1 MSTSV
6 PLRVHVI
13 GVGKMGFPMARHLL
27 VAGHAVTV
35 EDPAAERLSLA
46 REAGLA
52 VTDGLGAAEVI
63 VSSLPHDAAL
73 LAVSERVAQVASAG
87 AVWIDTSTVSPG
99 ASACVAERLVSAG
112 VQYLRCTVSGNNHMA
127 EAAQLTV
134 MASGPKALHERL
146 LPLLRC
152 WGPNH
157 FWLGEAEQARLMKLV
172 VNLMIAQTSAML
184 AEALALG
191 QKGGLAW
198 EDMWQVIGASAV
210 ASPIVKAKSAQLS
223 RNDYT
228 PTFTVGQMNK
238 DIDLILGE
246 GARLQVP
253 LTQTA
258 ATRQLMA
265 AAQAQGDAELDYAA
279 IIRVVQRASGLVV

>member
-1 MSTSV
+1 MK
-6 PLRVHVI
+6 VHVI
-13 GVGKMGFPMARHLL
+13 GVGKMGLPMARHLL
-27 VAGHAVTV
+27 AAGYAVSV
-35 EDPAAERLSLA
+35 EDPSAQRLALA
-46 REAGLA
+46 RDAGLA
-52 VTDGLGAAEVI
+52 VADGLGSAELI

-73 LAVSERVAQVASAG
+73 LAVGERVAAHAAKG
-87 AVWIDTSTVSPG
+87 AAWVDTSTVSPG
-99 ASACVAERLVSAG
+99 ASACVAAACEKAG
-112 VQYLRCTVSGNNHMA
+112 VMHLRCTVSGNNHMA

-134 MASGPKALHERL
+134 MASGPKALHEQL

-184 AEALALG
+184 AEALSLG

-198 EDMWQVIGASAV
+198 ADMWQVIGASAV
-210 ASPIVKAKSAQLS
+210 ASPIVKAKGVQLAQ
-223 RNDYT
+223 RDYT

-265 AAQAQGDAELDYAA
+265 AAQAQGDGELDYAA
-279 IIRVVQRASGLVV
+279 IIRVLQRASGLATD